1 MGCHCIRLGWQRT
14 SSVFTFECHGD
25 THGLSK
31 SRSKR
36 TVMPSNYPSILVLLH
51 VVNKYAW
58 LGRIRISFDISFSL
72 SPYKS
77 WTNHTATTTRLAKI
91 ISIRIAIGHQ
101 KCVYY
106 YSSQVH
112 YLFFYCL
119 SSPSSSFHL
128 YNYNRNRFDPPI
140 AWHENKANSGWFQR
154 GSVTYLQAVQIR
166 IIAL

>member
-25 THGLSK
+25 THGHSK

-36 TVMPSNYPSILVLLH
+36 TVMPFNYPSILVLLY
-51 VVNKYAW
+51 VVNKYTW

-77 WTNHTATTTRLAKI
+77 WTNHTATTTTIRLAKI

-112 YLFFYCL
+112 YLFFTVCRRRVLL
-119 SSPSSSFHL
+119 SISTTTTETGLIRLLRGTKTRLTVDGF
-128 YNYNRNRFDPPI
+128 
-140 AWHENKANSGWFQR
+140 SGDLLL
-154 GSVTYLQAVQIR
+154 TYRLCKFG
-166 IIAL
+166 